1 MFAQTPAPAP
11 NAALMNPASLKEQ
24 APAKF
29 KAKFTTT
36 KGDFVIEVTRA
47 WAPRGADR
55 FYNLVKN
62 GFFTDASFFRY
73 HPGFI
78 VQFGMPADPKVGRAW
93 NNANIPDDP
102 MKHSNTEGTVVF
114 ANGGANTRTTQL
126 FINLADNTRQL
137 DAPIQVGFSP
147 FGEVVQGMD
156 VVKKLYSGYGE
167 LPSMGGSGP
176 DPNRIGA
183 EGKAYLDKNF
193 PKLDSIKSATV
204 VP

>member
-1 MFAQTPAPAP
+1 VK
-11 NAALMNPASLKEQ
+11 LD
-24 APAKF
+24 
-29 KAKFTTT
+29 TT
-36 KGDFVIEVTRA
+36 KGEVIVDVTRA
-47 WAPRGADR
+47 SSPRGADR
-55 FYNLVKN
+55 FYNLVKS

-93 NNANIPDDP
+93 NNATILDDP
-102 MKHSNTEGTVVF
+102 LKHSNTAGTVVF

-126 FINLADNTRQL
+126 FINLADNGRGL
-137 DAPIQVGFSP
+137 DPPAQVGFSP

-156 VVKKLYSGYGE
+156 VVQKLYSGYGE
-167 LPSMGGSGP
+167 IPSQGGSGP

-193 PKLDSIKSATV
+193 PKLDSIKTATI